1 MIMNVIV
8 TFKHKRPLEY
18 DRAIWDLDE
27 ALVYAAVL
35 SYNNDCCG
43 NKMQTLGRE
52 DCRHRVIQ

>member
-1 MIMNVIV
+1 MNVIV